1 MDGECEQVT
10 LTATNLER
18 ARRVMSND
26 NLCIN
31 THRIL
36 FLIISL
42 NIKMTRVKVSD
53 VQVVLKGAGRLVDAV
68 LSKNFSITAIFAK
81 SLIQHGKDALQT
93 YIDSTKYHNDDKN
106 QSKENNNDFH
116 RNETNFTDSIDPFG
130 FPTSSSSSSSSKSNP
145 VVERVKYD
153 MKEKTVPASQI
164 SRIIGFGTLGAQLAF
179 GIAGENI
186 SNYFGSSS
194 SSSSSQPKERISEA
208 NAELL
213 AESLCRM
220 RGAALKLGQMMSVQD
235 TDGMLPPALS
245 KALERVRQG
254 ADYMPRSQL
263 EKELNTHLG
272 LDWYN
277 KYFESFDYK
286 PIAAASIGQVH
297 QGKLKDGTDVAVKV
311 QYPGV
316 AESIESDLNN
326 LKTLITMANVVPK
339 GVYIDQIIKV
349 AGSEL
354 KEECNY
360 IKEAS
365 SQMTYRSLLQKENIL
380 SKHTDVPLVYTE
392 LSTDR
397 VMISQ
402 LVPGIALDQCV
413 HLDQEE
419 RNAIA
424 RTMLYLTMKELFV
437 WRFMQTDPNF
447 ANFLYDKMNQKINL
461 IDFGAAR
468 EYSKTF
474 VDGYMHIVWAAANED
489 RDTLLD
495 QSRKL
500 GFLTGDEPLEMINA
514 HIEAGMVV
522 GEPFL
527 TDDIYDFVGSKL
539 TQRIGKHGST
549 FVKHRLTPPPPEAY
563 SLHRKLAGCFLLC
576 IKLGAKI
583 KCRDILQQVYDEY
596 EFDSSHLS

>member
-1 MDGECEQVT
+1 M
-10 LTATNLER
+10 L
-18 ARRVMSND
+18 
-26 NLCIN
+26 
-31 THRIL
+31 THREIPL
-36 FLIISL
+36 CAYYTHTQQRPE
-42 NIKMTRVKVSD
+42 MTRVKVSD
-53 VQVVLKGAGRLVDAV
+53 VQVVLKGASRLVDAV
-68 LSKNFSITAIFAK
+68 LSKNFSMTAILAK
-81 SLIQHGKDALQT
+81 NLIQHGKDALQT
-93 YIDSTKYHNDDKN
+93 YIDSTKYNDD
-106 QSKENNNDFH
+106 SKIREKDNTNDID
-116 RNETNFTDSIDPFG
+116 NDDSPKSSDSMDPFG
-130 FPTSSSSSSSSKSNP
+130 FPSSSSSSSIPNP
-145 VVERVKYD
+145 AMARVKYN

-179 GIAGENI
+179 GIAGENV
-186 SNYFGSSS
+186 SNFLGRGSNSSS
-194 SSSSSQPKERISEA
+194 SSKPREGISEA

-254 ADYMPRSQL
+254 ADYMPRAQL
-263 EKELNTHLG
+263 DRELNTHLG
-272 LDWYN
+272 DGWYD

-297 QGKLKDGTDVAVKV
+297 QGILKDGTEVAVKV

-349 AGSEL
+349 AGNEL

-360 IKEAS
+360 ITEAT
-365 SQMTYRSLLQKENIL
+365 SQMAYRSLLEKDKIL
-380 SKHTDVPLVYTE
+380 LKHTSVPQVYTE

-397 VMISQ
+397 VMTSQ
-402 LVPGIALDQCV
+402 LVPGIALDQCL
-413 HLDQEE
+413 HLDQDE

-424 RTMLYLTMKELFV
+424 RTMLYLTMKELFE

-447 ANFLYDKMNQKINL
+447 ANFLYDNVNQKINL

-468 EYSKTF
+468 EYSKKF
-474 VDGYMHIVWAAANED
+474 VDGYMHIVWAAANQD

-495 QSRKL
+495 ESRKL

-514 HIEAGMVV
+514 HVDAGMVV

-527 TDDIYDFVGSKL
+527 TNDAYDFVGSKL

-563 SLHRKLAGCFLLC
+563 SLHRKLAGSFLLC

-596 EFDSSHLS
+596 DFDVSPSL